1 MIEQA
6 KFTYSPLGK
15 DLKKQIK
22 AIENQG
28 RKQVEALK
36 FIKPDTQ
43 QLTVKQLTNPE
54 EQLNK
59 EAKNEI
65 EEIQKMK
72 KILKREDLL
81 YQRDKYVYNFQQFE
95 TIRSFAKTIFA
106 GKITLDNADKDQSD
120 LLNDFIDFKKETKLR
135 NTEKKS

>member
-15 DLKKQIK
+15 DFKKQIK

-43 QLTVKQLTNPE
+43 QLTVK
-54 EQLNK
+54 
-59 EAKNEI
+59 
-65 EEIQKMK
+65 
-72 KILKREDLL
+72 
-81 YQRDKYVYNFQQFE
+81 
-95 TIRSFAKTIFA
+95 
-106 GKITLDNADKDQSD
+106 
-120 LLNDFIDFKKETKLR
+120 
-135 NTEKKS
+135 